1 MVQGDVDTRVTPTLQ
16 PSVYI
21 EQTER
26 LLGERFRLDRVI
38 AASRERVLFLS
49 FDRLLHRRVSL
60 RVNIFSDEQYRTW
73 FLTEAKALAQLDHPA
88 IRHLYDAG
96 MVGDVAYRVGNWVE
110 GEGLDHAVARGP
122 RPIPAVLRFARDL
135 LSALEHA
142 HDRGVIIRRIVP
154 TSVVV
159 GPSARGVVTDLRFS
173 NHTLEAIPVGITPS
187 GEAFMAPETRNGSA
201 GDPLSDIYTAGAI
214 LYYAVTA
221 HAPSLNPADLTPPT
235 ALRAVCPR
243 ILERVVLRAM
253 APESVKRYL
262 TASEMLDDLISAAG
276 LFETPSGTTAFGD
289 SAERYSTDDAWEQH
303 MRRALG
309 DDYELL
315 DALGE
320 GGFGRVYR
328 VRDLH
333 LEREVA
339 LKVLH
344 PFLTKHPSGVER
356 FRREAQLAARLKHPH
371 IVDIYDIA
379 GRAGL
384 LWYTMELVKGPNVAQ
399 WIDRNGPMP
408 LDHVLRLIREA
419 LSALAHAH
427 SSDLVHRDIKPENLL
442 IDERGSLR
450 ITDFGLAMALQT
462 EGHGGA
468 TSRSGTP
475 QFASPEQL
483 LGEPVDQRSDLYSL
497 AVVAYYA
504 LLGFPPF
511 SGQNTAQILAKQ
523 TTDQIPALRDYRHDV
538 TEELEAVFERAIR
551 NDVDARYAT
560 AAEFFQAVR
569 QAMRASPSS
578 LPAERVRP
586 GFLWWRPRRSREE
599 SP

>member
-1 MVQGDVDTRVTPTLQ
+1 
-16 PSVYI
+16 
-21 EQTER
+21 
-26 LLGERFRLDRVI
+26 
-38 AASRERVLFLS
+38 
-49 FDRLLHRRVSL
+49 
-60 RVNIFSDEQYRTW
+60 
-73 FLTEAKALAQLDHPA
+73 
-88 IRHLYDAG
+88 
-96 MVGDVAYRVGNWVE
+96 
-110 GEGLDHAVARGP
+110 
-122 RPIPAVLRFARDL
+122 
-135 LSALEHA
+135 
-142 HDRGVIIRRIVP
+142 
-154 TSVVV
+154 
-159 GPSARGVVTDLRFS
+159 
-173 NHTLEAIPVGITPS
+173 
-187 GEAFMAPETRNGSA
+187 
-201 GDPLSDIYTAGAI
+201 
-214 LYYAVTA
+214 
-221 HAPSLNPADLTPPT
+221 
-235 ALRAVCPR
+235 
-243 ILERVVLRAM
+243 
-253 APESVKRYL
+253 
-262 TASEMLDDLISAAG
+262 
-276 LFETPSGTTAFGD
+276 
-289 SAERYSTDDAWEQH
+289 
-303 MRRALG
+303 
-309 DDYELL
+309 
-315 DALGE
+315 
-320 GGFGRVYR
+320 
-328 VRDLH
+328 
-333 LEREVA
+333 
-339 LKVLH
+339 
-344 PFLTKHPSGVER
+344 
-356 FRREAQLAARLKHPH
+356 
-371 IVDIYDIA
+371 
-379 GRAGL
+379 
-384 LWYTMELVKGPNVAQ
+384 
-399 WIDRNGPMP
+399 MP